1 MEKSLSVVNER
12 THILLVGG
20 ITLLVYANSLA
31 NGFTYDDEAYILHN
45 QAVKSFSVSGLLHPV
60 SFNNVL
66 RPVTFL
72 SFAVNWAIG
81 HTHPLGYHLLNV
93 LLHAGVTLM
102 LYLVLRTLLESQDA
116 AGTIA
121 LVAALLFAV
130 HPIHSEAVASIAGR
144 SELLAVGFGFA
155 AWYLHLRQRPS
166 WSVVCLCLALL
177 SKESAVVFVPLIVI
191 GDYLRGR
198 LWLPRYG
205 WLIGFAAVYLVT
217 FWKLEGYRWG
227 EKRVAL
233 LDNPLASLPA
243 GLRILNALRVAWK
256 YLALQMYPARLSY
269 DYSYNAIRLY
279 GDWRHTAL
287 ALAGALVV
295 VGLWI
300 WAIWTRRNGW
310 VLAGALYLGGFAVTA
325 NVLVATGTI
334 MGERLAYL
342 PSAGLCLS
350 AALLWMVVARRD
362 RRWAWTILSVVVLAL
377 TVRTTI
383 RNQDWRDNLTLYS
396 AAMHA
401 VPGSAKAHFNLG
413 SEFDRLGQTGEART
427 EYARAIRIYPD
438 YPEAI
443 ENSGLL
449 ESRLGHKQDARRL
462 LETAVSLT
470 PNGSADHNFMT
481 VNLAWHLTKTGQTEE
496 ALRLLNGV
504 IARWAVYSPAW
515 SNRAVAHYQRGE
527 IGAARSDAEAAL
539 RLDRANAQAQTLLNV
554 LNAGLP
560 PEERVS
566 SK

>member
-1 MEKSLSVVNER
+1 MKTFLSVVNER
-12 THILLVGG
+12 TRMLLVGG

-45 QAVKSFSVSGLLHPV
+45 QAVKSFSFSGLFHPLG
-60 SFNNVL
+60 FNNVL
-66 RPVTFL
+66 RPITFL
-72 SFAVNWAIG
+72 SFAMNWAMG
-81 HTHPLGYHLLNV
+81 HTNPLGYHLLNI

-102 LYLVLRTLLESQDA
+102 LYLLLRTLLESRDA
-116 AGTIA
+116 TGTIA
-121 LVAALLFAV
+121 FVAALLYAV
-130 HPIHSEAVASIAGR
+130 HPIHTEAVASIAGR

-155 AWYLHLRQRPS
+155 AWYLHLRERPF
-166 WSVVCLCLALL
+166 WAVVCLGLALL

-205 WLIGFAAVYLVT
+205 WLVGVMGVYLVT
-217 FWKLEGYRWG
+217 FWKVEGYRWG
-227 EKRVAL
+227 EKRVAF

-256 YLALQMYPARLSY
+256 YMALQIYPARLSY
-269 DYSYNAIRLY
+269 DYSYNAISLY
-279 GDWRHTAL
+279 SDWRHA
-287 ALAGALVV
+287 APAVVGVVIV

-300 WAIWTRRNGW
+300 WTIWTRRNEW

-325 NVLVATGTI
+325 NILMATGTI

-342 PSAGLCLS
+342 SSAGFCLS
-350 AALLWMVVARRD
+350 VALLWMMVARRD
-362 RRWAWTILSVVVLAL
+362 RKWAWTILSVLVLAL
-377 TVRTTI
+377 AVRTTV
-383 RNQDWRDNLTLYS
+383 RNQDWRNDLTLYS

-413 SEFDRLGQTGEART
+413 SEFDRLGHTSEARA
-427 EYARAIRIYPD
+427 EYANAIRIYPE

-449 ESRLGHKQDARRL
+449 ESRLGHDQDAQRL

-470 PNGSADHNFMT
+470 PSGSVDHGFMT
-481 VNLAWHLTKTGQTEE
+481 VNLAWHLIKTGQTEE

-504 IARWAVYSPAW
+504 IARSAVYSPAW
-515 SNRAVAHYQRGE
+515 SNRAVAHYQRRE
-527 IGAARSDAEAAL
+527 VGAARSDAEAAL
-539 RLDRANAQAQTLLNV
+539 RLDPGNGQAQALLSV
-554 LNAGLP
+554 LNASIP
-560 PEERVS
+560 PKEGVS
-566 SK
+566 PK